1 MYDLGAI
8 LAYTEMKSR
17 SGIAICI
24 VAVVLAAS
32 LLSACGKG
40 APPSLPS
47 SLSAAEVIDRCM
59 QSMDAAESFHFKLEH
74 DGGGTPIA
82 LGLVM
87 DEAEGDIARPDRLKV
102 EVSATMMGLP
112 IEVEVI
118 TVGSVIY
125 ITNPLTM
132 EWELLPTEFSAVS
145 FFDPDSGV
153 TAILEGMT
161 SLVKLEEEKIKGLF
175 CYHITGK
182 TASQYLNSI
191 ALSSVEGVMI
201 DTEVWVDTEYFLLRR
216 IRLEGRITEEEESG
230 IVRTISLSDFDQ
242 SLEIELPE

>member
-1 MYDLGAI
+1 
-8 LAYTEMKSR
+8 MKSR
-17 SGIAICI
+17 PGIAISI
-24 VAVVLAAS
+24 VGVVLAAS
-32 LLSACGKG
+32 LLSGCGQVS
-40 APPSLPS
+40 PPSPMT
-47 SLSAAEVIDRCM
+47 APEVIDRCM
-59 QSMDAAESFHFKLEH
+59 KSMEAAESFHFELEH

-82 LGLVM
+82 MGLVM
-87 DEAEGDIARPDRLKV
+87 DKAEGDIARPDRLKAKISV
-102 EVSATMMGLP
+102 TMMGLFM
-112 IEVEVI
+112 EVEVI
-118 TVGSVIY
+118 TVGSVVY

-161 SLVKLEEEKIKGLF
+161 SLVKLKDEKAEGLL
-175 CYHITGK
+175 CYHIAGK

-201 DTEVWVDTEYFLLRR
+201 DTEVWVDTEDFLLRR
-216 IRLEGRITEEEESG
+216 IRLEGRITEGEESG

>member
-1 MYDLGAI
+1 
-8 LAYTEMKSR
+8 
-17 SGIAICI
+17 
-24 VAVVLAAS
+24 
-32 LLSACGKG
+32 
-40 APPSLPS
+40 
-47 SLSAAEVIDRCM
+47 
-59 QSMDAAESFHFKLEH
+59 MDAANSFHFEIEH

-82 LGLVM
+82 MGLVM
-87 DEAEGDIARPDRLKV
+87 NEAEGDIARPDRLKAKI
-102 EVSATMMGLP
+102 SATMMGLF

-161 SLVKLEEEKIKGLF
+161 SLVKLKDEKVEGLV
-175 CYHITGK
+175 CYHIAGK
-182 TASQYLNSI
+182 TASQYLNAI

-201 DTEVWVDTEYFLLRR
+201 DTEVWVDTEDFLLRR
-216 IRLEGRITEEEESG
+216 IRLEGQITEEEKLG
-230 IVRTISLSDFDQ
+230 IVRTISLSHFDQ
-242 SLEIELPE
+242 SVEIELPR

>member
-1 MYDLGAI
+1 MLSCS
-8 LAYTEMKSR
+8 EMKSR
-17 SGIAICI
+17 SRIAIVI
-24 VAVVLAAS
+24 VSIALAAS
-32 LLSACGKG
+32 LLSACGKA
-40 APPSLPS
+40 APPSPL
-47 SLSAAEVIDRCM
+47 AASQVIDRCM
-59 QSMDAAESFHFKLEH
+59 QSMDAANSFHFEIEH

-82 LGLVM
+82 MGLVM
-87 DEAEGDIARPDRLKV
+87 NEAEGDIARPDRLKAKI
-102 EVSATMMGLP
+102 SATMMGLF

-161 SLVKLEEEKIKGLF
+161 SLVKLKDEKVEGLV
-175 CYHITGK
+175 CYHIAGK

-201 DTEVWVDTEYFLLRR
+201 DTEVWVDTEDFLLRR
-216 IRLEGRITEEEESG
+216 IRLEGQITEEEKPG
-230 IVRTISLSDFDQ
+230 IVRTISLSHFDQ
-242 SLEIELPE
+242 SVEIELPR